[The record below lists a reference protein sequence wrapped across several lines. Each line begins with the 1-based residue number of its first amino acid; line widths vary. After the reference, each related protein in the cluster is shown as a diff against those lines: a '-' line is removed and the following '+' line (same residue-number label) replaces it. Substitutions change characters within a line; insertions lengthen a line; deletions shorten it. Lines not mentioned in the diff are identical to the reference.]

1 MAPGG
6 SSNCRDCDDCGY
18 QECLAVGVCL
28 SAQAQVMG
36 VDASDLASACPVWI
50 GVDFGGPD
58 AAIGELAFPFLLT
71 LPSFPKTLEEF
82 QRLFLVRLM
91 SSDDQDNG
99 SEGARHE

>member
-18 QECLAVGVCL
+18 QECLTVGVCL

-36 VDASDLASACPVWI
+36 VDASDLASARPVWI

-58 AAIGELAFPFLLT
+58 VVCELVFPRAFPN
-71 LPSFPKTLEEF
+71 FPETLEEF

-91 SSDDQDNG
+91 SSDDQDNR

>member
-18 QECLAVGVCL
+18 QECLTVGVCL

-36 VDASDLASACPVWI
+36 VDASDLASARPVWI
-50 GVDFGGPD
+50 GVDFGGPA
-58 AAIGELAFPFLLT
+58 AAIGELAFLFPLSF
-71 LPSFPKTLEEF
+71 PSFSETLEEF

-91 SSDDQDNG
+91 SDQDNR